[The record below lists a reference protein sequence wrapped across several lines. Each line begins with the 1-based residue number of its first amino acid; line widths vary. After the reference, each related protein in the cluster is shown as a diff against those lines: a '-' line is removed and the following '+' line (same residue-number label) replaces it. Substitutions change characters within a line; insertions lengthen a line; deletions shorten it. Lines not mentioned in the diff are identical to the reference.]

1 MLASRVTGDAGLGV
15 EHYGFSLPDKARVLL
30 VFLYFG
36 RIYSYRIPGIETRS
50 SNTLLP
56 SVALVLAVTFSHSRL
71 SAVSRRFE
79 LTLEAK
85 SYWIE
90 KLKGSGHN

>member
-1 MLASRVTGDAGLGV
+1 MPPCDSIANIQKKVCLSPRTLCSRYPCVNVDFVGIQF
-15 EHYGFSLPDKARVLL
+15 GFSLPDKVRV
-30 VFLYFG
+30 
-36 RIYSYRIPGIETRS
+36 
-50 SNTLLP
+50 
-56 SVALVLAVTFSHSRL
+56 LVLAVIFSHSRL

-90 KLKGSGHN
+90 KLKGKVHN